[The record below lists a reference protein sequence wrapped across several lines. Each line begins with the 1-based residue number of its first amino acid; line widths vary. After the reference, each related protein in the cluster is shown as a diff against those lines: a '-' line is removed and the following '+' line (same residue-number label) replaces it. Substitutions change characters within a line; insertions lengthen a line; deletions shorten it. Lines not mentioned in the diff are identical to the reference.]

1 MFYGSQYATHSFSF
15 SYSYKATKIFIK
27 KKNSNARHTAV
38 CQLLKHKRKHKE
50 WFLFHCSV
58 CVFTH
63 VCVFLLIIRCMNLNI
78 FHFIFY

>member
-1 MFYGSQYATHSFSF
+1 MFYLSQYATHSFSF

-50 WFLFHCSV
+50 WFLFH
-58 CVFTH
+58 
-63 VCVFLLIIRCMNLNI
+63 M
-78 FHFIFY
+78 